1 MHERILVVLIL
12 VAGCE
17 EAERNGPDC
26 KASAEELATFL
37 AATDHEL
44 PVVSDSEL
52 DRLHLVMRTDLPR
65 GPVAPAPIVLVSPT
79 HVTVNGSGMKPD
91 ELAAELARQ
100 ARAARD
106 AIATGR
112 SQAHLP
118 AQSSRLLLVVDGGA
132 DWGAV
137 ARIAAAAAEAGFD
150 RLALLFERPAAT
162 RPPPRTATDDELDA
176 VRARYGPIAFMDE
189 SGEREVERIASR
201 LTRSCDAVPKLL
213 ASVTRSNRDKAEL
226 LIRGIAPAL
235 VACNCRVDM
244 PSLRSR
250 LWRLIGLRHPT
261 SALEI
266 TLAPD
271 ARRVDL
277 PAATPWREASQRLE
291 PGQTVW
297 LVAH

>member
-1 MHERILVVLIL
+1 MVLIF

-17 EAERNGPDC
+17 KVETGVPDC
-26 KASAEELATFL
+26 KASADELAAFL

-44 PVVSDSEL
+44 PVLSDSEL
-52 DRLHLVMRTDLPR
+52 DRLHLVTRTDLPR

-79 HVTVNGSGMKPD
+79 HVTLNGRGMKPD
-91 ELAAELARQ
+91 ELAGELARE
-100 ARAARD
+100 ARAAKD
-106 AIATGR
+106 AIAPGR
-112 SQAHLP
+112 LRAPLP
-118 AQSSRLLLVVDGGA
+118 GQSSRLLLVVDGGA

-137 ARIAAAAAEAGFD
+137 ARLAAAAAAAGFD
-150 RLALLFERPAAT
+150 HLALLFERPAAT

-176 VRARYGPIAFMDE
+176 LRARYGPTGIMDE
-189 SGEREVERIASR
+189 SGQREVDRIASR
-201 LTRSCDAVPKLL
+201 VTRSCDAVPKLL
-213 ASVTRSNRDKAEL
+213 ASVARSDGDKAEM

-235 VACNCRVDM
+235 VACDCQVDM

-250 LWRLIGLRHPT
+250 LWRLIGVRHPT

-266 TLAPD
+266 TLAPN

-277 PAATPWREASQRLE
+277 SAATPWREASQRLE
-291 PGQTVW
+291 HGQTVW